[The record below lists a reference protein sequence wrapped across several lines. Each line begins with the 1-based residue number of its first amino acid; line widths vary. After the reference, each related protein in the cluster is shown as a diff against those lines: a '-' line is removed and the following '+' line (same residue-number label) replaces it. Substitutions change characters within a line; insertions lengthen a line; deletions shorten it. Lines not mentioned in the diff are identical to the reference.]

1 VTGDRLKSKKTSAAD
16 QIAAVMNRTQFAKL
30 TGLSTGSISAK
41 RDAGLV
47 VCVKGSSKQGSKMQI
62 DVAPSLRKLL
72 SERASRHSPD
82 HDRITA
88 ARAAKLERENLL
100 AIGQLVDANDLQND
114 LLRAISFLAQA
125 FDSLPQRVTTDEL
138 LQAKIEEEIRLAR
151 NEFADSLNKMGE
163 GRAA

>member
-1 VTGDRLKSKKTSAAD
+1 LKTTKPPATD
-16 QIAAVMNRTQFAKL
+16 QIEAVMNRSQFAKL
-30 TGLSTGSISAK
+30 TGLSTGAISAK

-62 DVAPSLRKLL
+62 DVAPSLRNLFA
-72 SERASRHSPD
+72 ERVSRHSPD

-88 ARAAKLERENLL
+88 ARAAKLERENQL
-100 AIGQLVDANDLQND
+100 AVGQLIDANELQND

-151 NEFADSLNKMGE
+151 NEFADSLNRMGG
-163 GRAA
+163 GRAT